1 MENKIR
7 FIFPAILRMLKS
19 NKELTMIKR
28 NEHIE
33 KINELIDDEN
43 YHEIG
48 DTVEGYI
55 QEIEDK
61 IQDAIKELNDIN
73 RKEISVFIK

>member
-1 MENKIR
+1 
-7 FIFPAILRMLKS
+7 
-19 NKELTMIKR
+19 MIKR

-61 IQDAIKELNDIN
+61 IQDALKELNDIN
-73 RKEISVFIK
+73 GIENLGNVESAADILNILAGIIC